1 MILPNPRVKTALHL
15 DRVHIVIARV
25 ENLIMINLQ
34 KASER
39 VSQMDTVWIMMVK
52 LVWNRRKIPQAREN
66 SSSCSLE

>member
-1 MILPNPRVKTALHL
+1 
-15 DRVHIVIARV
+15 VHIVTARA

-52 LVWNRRKIPQAREN
+52 LV
-66 SSSCSLE
+66 